1 MSQPTWKTRCLL
13 LAECADAWRVTPR
26 ALLIAYW
33 ILVYDVTDRL
43 LTWYMALPA
52 AERSMEAS
60 GMAVGIFTALLGLGT
75 NFMNVYL
82 KSGRK
87 WNGAANDDST

>member
-1 MSQPTWKTRCLL
+1 MEQPKWKVRCMH
-13 LAECADAWRVTPR
+13 LAECFDAWRIAPR
-26 ALLIAYW
+26 ILLIAYW
-33 ILVYDVTDRL
+33 TLVYGVTDRL

-52 AERSMEAS
+52 AERSIEAS

-82 KSGRK
+82 QSGRK
-87 WNGAANDDST
+87 WKEQNEEK